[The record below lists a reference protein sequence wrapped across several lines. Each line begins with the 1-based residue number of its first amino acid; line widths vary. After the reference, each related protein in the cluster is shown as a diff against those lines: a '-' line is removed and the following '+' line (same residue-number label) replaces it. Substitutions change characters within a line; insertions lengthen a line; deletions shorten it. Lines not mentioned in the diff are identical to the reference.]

1 MSMLA
6 LIFKVAM
13 HLFVHLYLTFF
24 YLLLKKKKKSSS
36 LEYFEFLAKSLKY
49 SSDGAISWCQKWIH
63 MCFVFLLLVFSSS
76 LVAGGTDTVLPAVS
90 LKTE

>member
-24 YLLLKKKKKSSS
+24 YLLLKNKKSS

-63 MCFVFLLLVFSSS
+63 MCFVFLLLLVFSSS

>member
-13 HLFVHLYLTFF
+13 HLFVHLCLTFF
-24 YLLLKKKKKSSS
+24 YLLFKKKKSS

-49 SSDGAISWCQKWIH
+49 SSDDAISWCQKWIH
-63 MCFVFLLLVFSSS
+63 MCFGFLLLVFSSS